1 MTARAKMG
9 EPVSKITKA
18 KRPEG
23 MSSKC
28 ETLDSNSSA
37 RKKGERE
44 REREREREKKKEGE
58 GEGKER
64 KGKERKGKERKG
76 KERKGKER
84 GFLAAVSGSVMFGYE
99 AYSKSSCVGG
109 LGPTWQIHY

>member
-64 KGKERKGKERKG
+64 KGKER
-76 KERKGKER
+76 